1 MKLLRYGTPGQEKP
15 GLLDKSGQIRDL
27 SGAIPDITG
36 DTLTPQSLQRIQS
49 LDPAKLPAVAGSPR
63 LGPCVSRVG
72 KFICIGLNY
81 SDHAAEAGMKPPAE
95 PVVFMKATSA
105 ITGPNDNV
113 VIPRTSVKSD
123 WEVELGVIIGSQT
136 KYVSES
142 EALNHVAGYC
152 VVNDLSERTFQLE
165 GTGQWVKGKSA
176 DTFGPI
182 GPWLVTRDEVPDP
195 QNLQMWLKING
206 HQFQNGNTKTM
217 IFSILSHRRLPE
229 PLHVAPTW
237 RHHLHRHAAGGGH
250 GPKAAQISRAWGQDR
265 TRHPRSRRPNPI
277 SSSRRVGARHAG
289 PVMSLSTLPAATTSA
304 LKTLPHPALQKFL
317 RPMRCRPMVAL
328 AQPKSMPGFD
338 VFKQFRRHPVRSVAR
353 YNSGKPPAK
362 YQRDRLRRTLETQ
375 AASVCPNPSSSGS
388 ADELA
393 PETPPSNS
401 ANSKTTCSCA
411 SNARGTENSEHQ
423 KQTANRRCSHVRIS
437 SSDRAV

>member
-15 GLLDKSGQIRDL
+15 GLLDKTGQIRDL
-27 SGAIPDITG
+27 SAAIPDISG
-36 DTLTPQSLQRIQS
+36 DTITPQSLQRIQT
-49 LDPAKLPAVAGSPR
+49 LDPAKLPTVSGSPR

-72 KFICIGLNY
+72 KFLCIGLNY

-123 WEVELGVIIGSQT
+123 WEVELGVIIGSPT

-195 QNLQMWLKING
+195 QNLRMWLKING
-206 HQFQNGNTKTM
+206 HQYQNGNTKTM
-217 IFSILSHRRLPE
+217 IFSVAHIVAYLSRF
-229 PLHVAPTW
+229 
-237 RHHLHRHAAGGGH
+237 
-250 GPKAAQISRAWGQDR
+250 
-265 TRHPRSRRPNPI
+265 
-277 SSSRRVGARHAG
+277 
-289 PVMSLSTLPAATTSA
+289 MSLQPGDIISTGTP
-304 LKTLPHPALQKFL
+304 
-317 RPMRCRPMVAL
+317 
-328 AQPKSMPGFD
+328 PG
-338 VFKQFRRHPVRSVAR
+338 VGMGQ
-353 YNSGKPPAK
+353 KPPK
-362 YQRDRLRRTLETQ
+362 YLQSGDKIELGVQGLGEQ
-375 AASVCPNPSSSGS
+375 AQSVV
-388 ADELA
+388 AD
-393 PETPPSNS
+393 S
-401 ANSKTTCSCA
+401 
-411 SNARGTENSEHQ
+411 
-423 KQTANRRCSHVRIS
+423 
-437 SSDRAV
+437 

>member
-27 SGAIPDITG
+27 SNAIPDITG
-36 DTLTPQSLQRIQS
+36 DTITPQSLQRLRS
-49 LDPAKLPAVAGSPR
+49 LDPTKLPAVSGNPR

-81 SDHAAEAGMKPPAE
+81 SDHAAESGMKAPSE

-113 VIPRTSVKSD
+113 VIPRNSVKSD

-142 EALNHVAGYC
+142 DALNHVAGYC

-176 DTFGPI
+176 DSFGPI

-217 IFSILSHRRLPE
+217 IFSVAHIVAYLSHF
-229 PLHVAPTW
+229 
-237 RHHLHRHAAGGGH
+237 
-250 GPKAAQISRAWGQDR
+250 
-265 TRHPRSRRPNPI
+265 
-277 SSSRRVGARHAG
+277 
-289 PVMSLSTLPAATTSA
+289 MSLQPGDIISTGTP
-304 LKTLPHPALQKFL
+304 
-317 RPMRCRPMVAL
+317 
-328 AQPKSMPGFD
+328 PG
-338 VFKQFRRHPVRSVAR
+338 VGMGQ
-353 YNSGKPPAK
+353 KPPK
-362 YQRDRLRRTLETQ
+362 YLQAGDKIELGVHGLGEQTQ
-375 AASVCPNPSSSGS
+375 SVVAA
-388 ADELA
+388 D
-393 PETPPSNS
+393 
-401 ANSKTTCSCA
+401 
-411 SNARGTENSEHQ
+411 
-423 KQTANRRCSHVRIS
+423 
-437 SSDRAV
+437 